1 MFRICRNGGHEGIMD
16 ELIGRLVTNVGVD
29 NAVAEKAVAI
39 ILQFLVKEG
48 PADQVKAL
56 LGKLPNADKA
66 IAAAPPDTGG
76 MSLFGGG
83 VVATGTRMMGLGLSM
98 GQIQSIT
105 RETISFAREK
115 AGEDAVGQIV
125 GAIPG
130 LGQF

>member
-1 MFRICRNGGHEGIMD
+1 
-16 ELIGRLVTNVGVD
+16 
-29 NAVAEKAVAI
+29 
-39 ILQFLVKEG
+39 
-48 PADQVKAL
+48 
-56 LGKLPNADKA
+56 LPNADKA

-130 LGQF
+130 LGQFI

>member
-1 MFRICRNGGHEGIMD
+1 MMD
-16 ELIGRLVTNVGVD
+16 ELIERLVANVGVTKAD
-29 NAVAEKAVAI
+29 AEKAVGI

-48 PADQVKAL
+48 PAEQVKAL
-56 LGKLPNADKA
+56 LDKLPNSGEA

-76 MSLFGGG
+76 MGLFGGG
-83 VVATGTRMMGLGLSM
+83 VVSTGTRMMGLGLSM
-98 GQIQSIT
+98 GQVQGIT

-130 LGQF
+130 LGQFI